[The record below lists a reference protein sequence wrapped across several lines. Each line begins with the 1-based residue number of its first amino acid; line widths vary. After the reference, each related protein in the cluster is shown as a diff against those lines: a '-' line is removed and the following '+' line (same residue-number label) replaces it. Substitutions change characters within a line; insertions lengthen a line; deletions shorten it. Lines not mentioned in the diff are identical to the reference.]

1 MVTAHRT
8 DMEKAV
14 IKTSSDL
21 SELLRNRRHD
31 MGISQGEV
39 SSSNEMSRFTLVDA
53 ESGRGDPKLSTM
65 FKLFQAMGLAMV
77 VVPAQMADRIS
88 FPEIEEEFSPPDE
101 TDDELMIEGL

>member
-1 MVTAHRT
+1 
-8 DMEKAV
+8 MEQTV
-14 IKTSSDL
+14 IKTPSDL